1 MDDKSQ
7 LIVDSMKLLQDWS
20 KWLVALEAGICAS
33 LWSKLTSAPA
43 SAVAKPHALLYVGW
57 MMFWAS
63 IITAAILLVYIS
75 EFVRH
80 ANIHG
85 ERDLKRVKRLVAI
98 EYGFFLGGL
107 FCFAFRMVQAWL
119 S

>member
-20 KWLVALEAGICAS
+20 KWLVAMEAGICVS
-33 LWSKLTSAPA
+33 LWSKLTAAPA
-43 SAVAKPHALLYVGW
+43 SAATKPHLLYVGW
-57 MMFWAS
+57 TMFWAS
-63 IITAAILLVYIS
+63 IITAAILLISIS

-80 ANIHG
+80 ANIDG
-85 ERDLKRVKRLVAI
+85 ETDLKRVRRLVTI
-98 EYGFFLGGL
+98 EYGFFLAGL
-107 FCFAFRMVQAWL
+107 FCFACRIAQVWL